1 MKKVDSIAKNWTI
14 IYKGGKIIVA
24 KPSCN
29 LGKPTNYICRKTNVI
44 DNYIT
49 RHSEVQ
55 ALACIRKIK
64 KRKIESKLNI
74 VNVRFSRDGEIKNS
88 KCCSLCAKVLHRFGI
103 KEVIYSTDNGNFVKE
118 KINILLDSS
127 LPSKGSLLIKN
138 KIL

>member
-1 MKKVDSIAKNWTI
+1 MKKVDNIAKNWTI

-44 DNYIT
+44 DNYTT

-64 KRKIESKLNI
+64 KRKIESKINI
-74 VNVRFSRDGEIKNS
+74 VNVRFSREGEIKNS

-103 KEVIYSTDNGNFVKE
+103 KEVIYSTDKGNFVKE

-138 KIL
+138 KIK

>member
-1 MKKVDSIAKNWTI
+1 MKKVDNIAKNWTI

-44 DNYIT
+44 DNYTT

-64 KRKIESKLNI
+64 KRKIESKINI
-74 VNVRFSRDGEIKNS
+74 VNVRFSREGEIKNS

-103 KEVIYSTDNGNFVKE
+103 KEVIYSTDKGNFVKE

-127 LPSKGSLLIKN
+127 LPSKGSLYKIK
-138 KIL
+138 